1 MKKSLLLSLTLPL
14 LIATLAFSAKAN
26 FFPDVHVADWFYP
39 YVEEIRQWGV
49 VSGNADGTFA
59 PERNINRA
67 EFSKMLS
74 LYDKR
79 VDKKIADSAQTS
91 ATQNKTLPSVMYLE
105 KQSEAPAECPSGWT
119 QADFGISWE
128 DDGQKAYTR
137 ICYTPNQDCRVMYLE
152 LFSSKEPAKCPD
164 QWTQA
169 DYGVSGK
176 GGGYRTLERVCYI
189 CS

>member
-14 LIATLAFSAKAN
+14 LIVTLAFSAKAN

-79 VDKKIADSAQTS
+79 VDKKISNASSDGG
-91 ATQNKTLPSVMYLE
+91 KTLPSIMYLEKNLEPPVACPSGWIEADSGIIRQFNGQKSYSRTCYAENKNCSVMYLE
-105 KQSEAPAECPSGWT
+105 LLSTMTPANCPPNWIEANFE
-119 QADFGISWE
+119 
-128 DDGQKAYTR
+128 
-137 ICYTPNQDCRVMYLE
+137 V
-152 LFSSKEPAKCPD
+152 KEKEE
-164 QWTQA
+164 
-169 DYGVSGK
+169 GS
-176 GGGYRTLERVCYI
+176 RTLERVCYI
-189 CS
+189 CN